1 MEKKSMS
8 DKYVPFGSHEKA
20 ENIIKKF
27 KIWFPQIELE
37 WASQVVHL
45 VKNLSA
51 NAGNTRD
58 SCLIPGWG
66 NGNPLQYSC
75 LENSMDRGA

>member
-27 KIWFPQIELE
+27 KIWSPQIELE
-37 WASQVVHL
+37 FGLPKWCS
-45 VKNLSA
+45 
-51 NAGNTRD
+51 
-58 SCLIPGWG
+58 W
-66 NGNPLQYSC
+66 
-75 LENSMDRGA
+75 